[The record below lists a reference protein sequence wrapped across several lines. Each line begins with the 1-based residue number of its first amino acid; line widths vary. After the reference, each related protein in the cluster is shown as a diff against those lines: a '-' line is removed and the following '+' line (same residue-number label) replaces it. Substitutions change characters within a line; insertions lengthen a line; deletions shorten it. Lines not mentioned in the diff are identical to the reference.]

1 MNLRAIWRAFV
12 LFGIFFVLL
21 IAGWHELPG
30 GESLLSWY
38 VIIASVAVPAAI
50 VEVNFQAG
58 FRLRSRWLCDAFS
71 RDPFERH
78 KSRPSPAVINRQ
90 QKITF
95 GEMRARLPRDDSK
108 KPPDLRREVFV

>member
-1 MNLRAIWRAFV
+1 MRYRPSAAASRSADSEGEMDLRAIWRAFV

-50 VEVNFQAG
+50 A
-58 FRLRSRWLCDAFS
+58 WLW
-71 RDPFERH
+71 
-78 KSRPSPAVINRQ
+78 K
-90 QKITF
+90 
-95 GEMRARLPRDDSK
+95 
-108 KPPDLRREVFV
+108 

>member
-1 MNLRAIWRAFV
+1 MKLRAIWRAFV

-50 VEVNFQAG
+50 A
-58 FRLRSRWLCDAFS
+58 WLW
-71 RDPFERH
+71 
-78 KSRPSPAVINRQ
+78 K
-90 QKITF
+90 
-95 GEMRARLPRDDSK
+95 
-108 KPPDLRREVFV
+108 

>member
-38 VIIASVAVPAAI
+38 VIIASVAAALGWS
-50 VEVNFQAG
+50 ELPQ
-58 FRLRSRWLCDAFS
+58 RS
-71 RDPFERH
+71 
-78 KSRPSPAVINRQ
+78 NRGPKPVQ
-90 QKITF
+90 V
-95 GEMRARLPRDDSK
+95 ARTR
-108 KPPDLRREVFV
+108 

>member
-38 VIIASVAVPAAI
+38 VIIASVAVPAAT
-50 VEVNFQAG
+50 A
-58 FRLRSRWLCDAFS
+58 WLW
-71 RDPFERH
+71 
-78 KSRPSPAVINRQ
+78 K
-90 QKITF
+90 
-95 GEMRARLPRDDSK
+95 
-108 KPPDLRREVFV
+108 